1 MTTKDATSEK
11 NAAKSLKMKLIQS
24 VRTPVDLACTRSLC
38 FENFHEIISYAK
50 AHLMLSYYQ
59 HLCSTVCCVG
69 NFDIVS
75 FIQAIINQ
83 KFGFYAVSAMY
94 LNCSQETFF
103 FCSQSFNKFSCLLRI
118 ELT

>member
-94 LNCSQETFF
+94 FTYSQETFF
-103 FCSQSFNKFSCLLRI
+103 FAHNH
-118 ELT
+118 LTNLVVYLE

>member
-11 NAAKSLKMKLIQS
+11 NAAKSIKMKLIQS

-59 HLCSTVCCVG
+59 HLCSIVCCVG

-75 FIQAIINQ
+75 FIQAIIKQ

-94 LNCSQETFF
+94 FTYSQETFF
-103 FCSQSFNKFSCLLRI
+103 FAHNHSTNLVVYLEKS
-118 ELT
+118 